1 MKRAP
6 PYSRAKFFAKKR
18 RSRIYFPTSGRANIW
33 TESHEVY
40 VAMTDAS
47 SPVVEKITGH
57 MVSGRMLEMWDAGGG
72 HQVKAWTNWRSGS
85 QHVSRAADVRRA
97 EARRVRQ

>member
-57 MVSGRMLEMWDAGGG
+57 MFTRLGSDRIRLDYLSETGGMCGCPWDAI
-72 HQVKAWTNWRSGS
+72 KDEDSSSPDRSVTG
-85 QHVSRAADVRRA
+85 
-97 EARRVRQ
+97 